1 MFLKVYRV
9 DGVIVISKQ
18 DVNMTLLVVRM
29 VVLLIGRST
38 SLGSTVWLNSPV
50 VEENLWFIS
59 RVLHSPPP
67 QHPHPQPTSLL
78 LQVEGSSSGPM
89 QYVTIAMNYN
99 GIGGVVQ

>member
-67 QHPHPQPTSLL
+67 NILTLNPPVCSYRLRVPRRVQCSTS
-78 LQVEGSSSGPM
+78 P
-89 QYVTIAMNYN
+89 
-99 GIGGVVQ
+99 